1 MVKNMKMN
9 KIAVIAERYVAL
21 GFKLIG
27 ITNVFIEEDITAVKL
42 LSKFMVDKEYDLIIA
57 EDNIQVHM
65 SNALLRDIEI
75 SITPLVVFIPSS
87 ESNIPIEPID
97 KMAKRILGVNIKGV
111 K

>member
-1 MVKNMKMN
+1 MKID

-27 ITNVFIEEDITAVKL
+27 ITDVFTEKNMAAVKL
-42 LSKFMVDKEYDLIIA
+42 LSKFMMNKEYSLIIV
-57 EDNIQVHM
+57 EDNIQTHM
-65 SNALLRDIEI
+65 SNALLKDVET

-87 ESNIPIEPID
+87 ESKVPIEPVD
-97 KMAKRILGVNIKGV
+97 KMAKRILGINIKGV